1 MHTCTSDVVLAPSLY
16 FGAPVFGAA
25 GGGGGGGGGICP
37 PATSLLFTAQFLVFK
52 AAMPFVSLTFTLWKN
67 KGLLFDNVHSQS

>member
-25 GGGGGGGGGICP
+25 GGGGGGGGGGGHLP
-37 PATSLLFTAQFLVFK
+37 PGHIATVHGTIFLFLKQRCHL
-52 AAMPFVSLTFTLWKN
+52 SR
-67 KGLLFDNVHSQS
+67 